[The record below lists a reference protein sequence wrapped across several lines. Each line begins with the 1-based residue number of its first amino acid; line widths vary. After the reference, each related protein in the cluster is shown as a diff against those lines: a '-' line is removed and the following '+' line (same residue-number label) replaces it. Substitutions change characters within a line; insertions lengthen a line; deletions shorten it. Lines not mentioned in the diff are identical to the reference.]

1 MKSHT
6 KRCCTGVTLDYQ
18 MPPPQKTLGSS
29 QIYKIISCILLYN
42 DAKILFFYKIK
53 RIMREKIS
61 KTGQNAWF
69 WSRNRALWAVEK
81 GSCSDKLRK
90 RPCGLSGEGL
100 RKVEKGGA
108 GAVQKHYK
116 KAHNLPRLRRKFYK
130 LHSKLNKK
138 RCDGLYPYTV
148 SSFKFLVSSFVTQIS
163 QIFLWYNKIY
173 GKMSKTSFH
182 NYS

>member
-1 MKSHT
+1 MRSW
-6 KRCCTGVTLDYQ
+6 CDPWLSDASASEDA
-18 MPPPQKTLGSS
+18 GSS

-42 DAKILFFYKIK
+42 GAKVLFFYEIK
-53 RIMREKIS
+53 RIGRGKMS

-69 WSRNRALWAVEK
+69 WSRKKAQKRSSRHYMRSIRFASSIVAE
-81 GSCSDKLRK
+81 LRSM
-90 RPCGLSGEGL
+90 PCGRSIVLSTF
-100 RKVEKGGA
+100 KSSF
-108 GAVQKHYK
+108 
-116 KAHNLPRLRRKFYK
+116 NRLRRKFYK

-138 RCDGLYPYTV
+138 RCDGLYPYAV

-163 QIFLWYNKIY
+163 QIFWWYEKIY